1 MKCFFDVI
9 IIGAGA
15 SGLMCAMTAGQR
27 GRKVLLLDQSDKIG
41 SKIIISGG
49 GRCNFTNLY
58 AGPEDYLSAN
68 PHFCK
73 SALKRFTQ
81 WDFIAMMDKQGIRY
95 HEREHGQLFC
105 DDTAGD
111 ILKMLITECEAA
123 GVTIRDSCK
132 ITGISKP
139 ATEQHAFQLTTNQ
152 GEFSAES
159 LVIATGGLSFPKL
172 GYSGFGYEIAKQFSM
187 NIVPLKAGLVPFM
200 FSDQYKEVFETL
212 SGLAL
217 EVTISCKE
225 QSFTENILFTHR
237 GLSGPAVLQIANYW
251 QPGDSITINLLP
263 QHDLAQQLLSDK
275 EQHPKRAL
283 SNTLTPLLAKKLVLA
298 LEQLFWPN
306 WSGKPMAEIPDTV
319 LMEIANNLHNWKV
332 KPSGTEGYR
341 TAEVTVGGVD
351 TQQLSSKTMQS
362 TTQSGLY
369 FIGEVIDVTGHLG
382 GFNFQWAWSSGY
394 AAGQYV

>member
-1 MKCFFDVI
+1 VVKHSFDAI

-15 SGLMCAMTAGQR
+15 SGLMCALSAGQR

-58 AGPEDYLSAN
+58 VGPENYLSAN

-73 SALKRFTQ
+73 SALKRFSQ
-81 WDFIAMMDKQGIRY
+81 WDFIAMMDRHGISY

-105 DDTAGD
+105 DNTAHD
-111 ILKMLITECEAA
+111 ILKMLITECDEA
-123 GVTIRDSCK
+123 GVTTLNSCK
-132 ITGISKP
+132 ITTASGERP
-139 ATEQHAFQLTTNQ
+139 FQLTTNK
-152 GEFSAES
+152 GNFSAES

-172 GYSGFGYEIAKQFSM
+172 GYSGFGHEIAKQFGM
-187 NIVPLKAGLVPFM
+187 GIVPLKAGLVPFM
-200 FSDQYKEVFETL
+200 FSDQYKGMFGAL

-217 EVTISCKE
+217 EVIISTE
-225 QSFTENILFTHR
+225 ERSFTENILFTHR
-237 GLSGPAVLQIANYW
+237 GLSGPAVLQLSNYW
-251 QPGDSITINLLP
+251 QPGDSVTINLLP
-263 QHDLAQQLLSDK
+263 HHDLVQQLLSDK
-275 EQHPKRAL
+275 EQHPKREL
-283 SNTLTPLLAKKLVLA
+283 NNTLTPLLAKKLVLA
-298 LEQLFWPN
+298 LEPLFWPS
-306 WSGKPMAEIPDTV
+306 WSGKSIAEIPDSA
-319 LMEIANNLHNWKV
+319 LLEIAAHLHNWQV

-362 TTQSGLY
+362 TTQPGLY

-394 AAGQYV
+394 AAGQYI

>member
-1 MKCFFDVI
+1 MVTHFYDAI

-15 SGLMCAMTAGQR
+15 SGLMCALTAGQR
-27 GRKVLLLDQSDKIG
+27 GRKVLLLDHSDQIGRKIL
-41 SKIIISGG
+41 ISGG
-49 GRCNFTNLY
+49 GRCNFTNCNV
-58 AGPEDYLSAN
+58 GPENYLSAN

-81 WDFIAMMDKQGIRY
+81 WDFIAMMEKHGIRY
-95 HEREHGQLFC
+95 HERAHGELFC
-105 DDTAGD
+105 NDTARD
-111 ILKMLITECEAA
+111 ILKMLITECDEA
-123 GVTIRDSCK
+123 GVTTLNSCK
-132 ITGISKP
+132 ITAISG
-139 ATEQHAFQLTTNQ
+139 EQPFQLNTSK
-152 GEFSAES
+152 GAFSTES

-172 GYSGFGYEIAKQFSM
+172 GYSGFGHAIAKQFGM
-187 NIVPLKAGLVPFM
+187 AIVPLKAGLVPFM
-200 FSDQYKEVFETL
+200 FSDQYKEIFEAL

-217 EVTISCKE
+217 EVTLSTEE

-237 GLSGPAVLQIANYW
+237 GLSGPAVLQLSNYW

-263 QHDLAQQLLSDK
+263 HHDLAQQLLSDK
-275 EQHPKRAL
+275 EQHPKREL
-283 SNTLTPLLAKKLVLA
+283 NSTLTSLLAKKLVLA
-298 LEQLFWPN
+298 LEPLFWPN
-306 WSGKPMAEIPDTV
+306 ESGKPMAEIPDSA
-319 LMEIANNLHNWKV
+319 LLKIANHLHNWRV

-362 TTQSGLY
+362 TTQPGLY
-369 FIGEVIDVTGHLG
+369 FIGEVIDVTGQLG